1 MVWRIVGWWWSL
13 EIEDRAAPHNLHLG
27 GDGGVGVKSEE
38 QLWLWLQH
46 SIYNLDAF
54 NGEFIFVVVY

>member
-1 MVWRIVGWWWSL
+1 MVGG